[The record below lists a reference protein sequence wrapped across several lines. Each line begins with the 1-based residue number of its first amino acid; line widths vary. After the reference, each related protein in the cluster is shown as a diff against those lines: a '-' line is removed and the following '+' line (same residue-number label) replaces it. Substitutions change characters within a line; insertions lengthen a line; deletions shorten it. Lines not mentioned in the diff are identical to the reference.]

1 MIYEIEIIKARFETI
16 KVLLGESLTLE
27 DLSSPKYLKALID
40 ITENSYVH
48 LNDSMCES
56 LMMCKECAQNR
67 ELLSEY
73 LNLFDDIELGRVIEG
88 NEERVA
94 RYPQTIKEVIDKVNT
109 VLNRMK

>member
-1 MIYEIEIIKARFETI
+1 LIYEIEIIKARFETI

-56 LMMCKECAQNR
+56 LMMCKECAEKR

-88 NEERVA
+88 AEERVA

-109 VLNRMK
+109 VLNCMK